1 MGISLSSGPRMPVK
15 VKPVGQPISLLDG
28 NTDSC
33 DLWAHLLASAEQV
46 LLGSEV
52 NGAFASIPDRKMRR
66 QLASE
71 LMLGDCQLE
80 DGWRRMFL
88 RHSCTQNPEI
98 PPGTPLV
105 ADSPG
110 PPSFIGRNMEDA
122 LPRYWDRYLHS
133 CSPGAAQHRNR
144 QQAADAFPFLVRY
157 AVHCAHSEE
166 RWPRV
171 LSAWR
176 VIYAIDEGH
185 PLIPALGEFLSVG
198 KAEIR
203 ASRTMAPIDW
213 HLDDSWSAIR
223 RLLRVIALLPTDQ
236 RPRTPADWSV
246 IFRHLP
252 LVAIVATV
260 ARAQLS
266 LALEMIP
273 SWHAELNTLRN
284 RPKAESR
291 KMLVML
297 AKDLKSKKWTVEK
310 LSQLDLVWL
319 READSNFWRHQRCV
333 HVNLKSK
340 QGWLLRSIDSL
351 EELSL
356 EGKEMAHC
364 IAKKHSRDL
373 LLGHASFFSI
383 RSADAMERLT
393 MMMTST
399 FEERTFE
406 IALSGPG
413 NQPIATSALRAAVEL
428 IDLNW
433 PGIQLARVSLN

>member
-1 MGISLSSGPRMPVK
+1 MVS
-15 VKPVGQPISLLDG
+15 
-28 NTDSC
+28 
-33 DLWAHLLASAEQV
+33 
-46 LLGSEV
+46 
-52 NGAFASIPDRKMRR
+52 
-66 QLASE
+66 
-71 LMLGDCQLE
+71 
-80 DGWRRMFL
+80 
-88 RHSCTQNPEI
+88 
-98 PPGTPLV
+98 
-105 ADSPG
+105 
-110 PPSFIGRNMEDA
+110 
-122 LPRYWDRYLHS
+122 
-133 CSPGAAQHRNR
+133 
-144 QQAADAFPFLVRY
+144 
-157 AVHCAHSEE
+157 
-166 RWPRV
+166 
-171 LSAWR
+171 
-176 VIYAIDEGH
+176 
-185 PLIPALGEFLSVG
+185 
-198 KAEIR
+198 
-203 ASRTMAPIDW
+203 
-213 HLDDSWSAIR
+213 
-223 RLLRVIALLPTDQ
+223 
-236 RPRTPADWSV
+236 
-246 IFRHLP
+246 
-252 LVAIVATV
+252 IVATV